1 VELLITPKL
10 ELDEAAPDYLE
21 WLLKT
26 KGLEIEKLKK
36 SVDKIESYNE
46 SMDMIKIQEL
56 EQTKE
61 LLVHLTNKL
70 FKKIESLEERE
81 ETENQKIEAEEKVQS
96 DSLEKREECKIEFT
110 DLTWYKERLNGK
122 KP

>member
-1 VELLITPKL
+1 MGVELLMTSKL

-46 SMDMIKIQEL
+46 SMDMVKIQEL
-56 EQTKE
+56 E

-81 ETENQKIEAEEKVQS
+81 ETENQKIEADEKVQS
-96 DSLEKREECKIEFT
+96 DSLEKKEECKIEFT

>member
-1 VELLITPKL
+1 MTSKL

-26 KGLEIEKLKK
+26 KGLEIEKLKN
-36 SVDKIESYNE
+36 SVDKIESINE

-61 LLVHLTNKL
+61 FLVHLTNKL
-70 FKKIESLEERE
+70 FKKIESLEERQA
-81 ETENQKIEAEEKVQS
+81 TENQKVEAEEQVQS
-96 DSLEKREECKIEFT
+96 DFLEKREECKIEFT
-110 DLTWYKERLNGK
+110 DLTWYKEKLNRK
-122 KP
+122 NP

>member
-1 VELLITPKL
+1 MIPKL
-10 ELDEAAPDYLE
+10 ELDEAVPDYLE

-26 KGLEIEKLKK
+26 KGLKIEKIKT
-36 SVDKIESYNE
+36 SDDKIETHNE
-46 SMDMIKIQEL
+46 SAEMIKIQEL

-70 FKKIESLEERE
+70 FNKI
-81 ETENQKIEAEEKVQS
+81 
-96 DSLEKREECKIEFT
+96 DSLEKREESENQKIKTEEKIQNETLEKKEECKIEFT
-110 DLTWYKERLNGK
+110 DISWYKEKLNSK

>member
-1 VELLITPKL
+1 MTPKL
-10 ELDEAAPDYLE
+10 ELDEAVPDYLE
-21 WLLKT
+21 WLLKS
-26 KGLEIEKLKK
+26 KGLRFEKIGK
-36 SVDKIESYNE
+36 SGDKIEPSKE

-70 FKKIESLEERE
+70 FAKIESLEKRE
-81 ETENQKIEAEEKVQS
+81 ESENQKIKTDEEVQNE
-96 DSLEKREECKIEFT
+96 SLDKREECKIEFT
-110 DLTWYKERLNGK
+110 DLSWYREKLNSK